1 MMNKPKI
8 SILVPVYNVER
19 YLMRCVDSVLTQDFK
34 DWEMII
40 VDDGSTD
47 GSPQMCDDYANR
59 DYRIKTT
66 HKKNGGLPSAR
77 LAGFLLATGKYFV
90 FLDSDDWLLEGALS
104 TLYNEIEQGYDIV
117 KARPCRNDGTKAW
130 KESYRI
136 NKGELLS
143 MREYGECIINNDI
156 HPYLHSGIY
165 RGSLFSEKVFE
176 PIVLSGISFGE
187 DWFANVMIIDKV
199 RKVKIIDECVY
210 AYFVNNKSI
219 VGTTTISSKTADA
232 ADTFLYDY
240 LKSVD
245 SHLERIAFYK
255 NYLGILVDLFK
266 PEVNFEW
273 KNYKK
278 VRVFL
283 NEHPEYKTRLNKRY
297 LYFINIPFLYRMY
310 TSLYKKIFKRFKLKG
325 NLRKKV

>member
-1 MMNKPKI
+1 MSKPEI
-8 SILVPVYNVER
+8 SVLVPVYNVEL
-19 YLMRCVDSVLTQDFK
+19 YLQRCIDSVIVQNFQN
-34 DWEMII
+34 WEMIL

-47 GSPQMCDDYANR
+47 KSPQICDDYANR
-59 DYRIKTT
+59 DSRIKTI

-77 LAGFLLATGKYFV
+77 LAGFQLATGKYFI

-136 NKGELLS
+136 NEGELSS
-143 MREYGECIINNDI
+143 MIEYGECIINNDI

-176 PIVLSGISFGE
+176 PIVRSGISFGE

-199 RKVKIIDECVY
+199 RTVKIIDKCVY

-219 VGTTTISSKTADA
+219 VGTATISSKTADA

-240 LKSVD
+240 LRGVD
-245 SHLERIAFYK
+245 LYLERIAFYK
-255 NYLGILVDLFK
+255 NYLGILDDLFK
-266 PEVNFEW
+266 PEVTYRRE
-273 KNYKK
+273 NYNKI
-278 VRVFL
+278 RIFL
-283 NEHPEYKTRLNKRY
+283 KEHPDYIERINNKR
-297 LYFINIPFLYRMY
+297 LVFIDKPFLFLIY
-310 TSLYKKIFKRFKLKG
+310 SPI
-325 NLRKKV
+325 